1 MGHLNNSMVSLY
13 LKTDEKEQLDLYAD
27 VLCISRQKLLETII
41 ASSLRDLITL
51 DKLDALIS
59 EVDALD
65 QLEMF
70 KSALRLENVFKDT
83 ANTNMN

>member
-1 MGHLNNSMVSLY
+1 MGHLNKSMVSLY
-13 LKTDEKEQLDLYAD
+13 LKTEEKEQLDLYAD
-27 VLCISRQKLLETII
+27 VLDISRQMLLEAII

-70 KSALRLENVFKDT
+70 KSALRLENVFKYT

>member
-1 MGHLNNSMVSLY
+1 MGHLNKNLAPLY
-13 LKTDEKEQLDLYAD
+13 LKTEEKEQLDLYAD
-27 VLCISRQKLLETII
+27 VLGISRQKLLEAII

-51 DKLDALIS
+51 DKLDVLIS

>member
-1 MGHLNNSMVSLY
+1 MGHLNKNRASLY
-13 LKTDEKEQLDLYAD
+13 LKTEEKEQLDLYAD
-27 VLCISRQKLLETII
+27 VLGISRQKLLEAII

-51 DKLDALIS
+51 DKLDVLIS